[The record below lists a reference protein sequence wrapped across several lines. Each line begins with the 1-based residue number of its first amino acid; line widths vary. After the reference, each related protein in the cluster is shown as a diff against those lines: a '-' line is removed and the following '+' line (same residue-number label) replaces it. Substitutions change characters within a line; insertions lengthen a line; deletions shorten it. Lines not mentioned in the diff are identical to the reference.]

1 MQTTKK
7 SVQALF
13 RVLMGLAASLAA
25 TSQSQAQQYYYYP
38 TTVAAPAQPQYYYTQ
53 PAVASQGYYTQQ
65 YVQSTYATQPAQ
77 YYYVPQAYQPAQQV
91 VTADGGQVY
100 QTAYTTAVETT
111 TQPPQ
116 ASAGYGSDPYGFMA
130 WLNST
135 RASYGLGPVNY
146 DANLTNWAAMNNS
159 QQQAQ
164 GLGHFVMGPARRQNS
179 AMGGAFPG
187 AMWMAS
193 PAHRAALLDP
203 TISWFGIAAAGAYWT
218 FNAY

>member
-1 MQTTKK
+1 MQTTNK

-38 TTVAAPAQPQYYYTQ
+38 TTVAAPAQPLYYYTQ

-65 YVQSTYATQPAQ
+65 YVQPTYAAQPAQ
-77 YYYVPQAYQPAQQV
+77 YYYAPQAYQPAQQV
-91 VTADGGQVY
+91 IAADGGQVY
-100 QTAYTTAVETT
+100 QAAYTTAVETT
-111 TQPPQ
+111 AQPPQ